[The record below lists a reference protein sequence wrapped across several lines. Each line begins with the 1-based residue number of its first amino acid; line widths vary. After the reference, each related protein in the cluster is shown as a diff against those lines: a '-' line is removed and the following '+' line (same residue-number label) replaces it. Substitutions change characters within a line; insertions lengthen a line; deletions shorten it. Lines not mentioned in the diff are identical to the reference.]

1 MQWVQT
7 WKKKNIK
14 VGETRK
20 LAHSN
25 ISGTELEP
33 PRGEGAVPIPKR
45 AARRERGKPQ
55 SGSGGARLL
64 PALLVREDGQAPF
77 EANGRESKGQTT
89 GKADGRADIGADIQI
104 AQAQKHQADGERDAG
119 V

>member
-45 AARRERGKPQ
+45 VARRERGKSRRRLGKAAQ
-55 SGSGGARLL
+55 GAPGYSQRCWY
-64 PALLVREDGQAPF
+64 E
-77 EANGRESKGQTT
+77 KT
-89 GKADGRADIGADIQI
+89 GKRHLKRMAASRKARPPAKQMAVLIL
-104 AQAQKHQADGERDAG
+104 ELTSR
-119 V
+119 